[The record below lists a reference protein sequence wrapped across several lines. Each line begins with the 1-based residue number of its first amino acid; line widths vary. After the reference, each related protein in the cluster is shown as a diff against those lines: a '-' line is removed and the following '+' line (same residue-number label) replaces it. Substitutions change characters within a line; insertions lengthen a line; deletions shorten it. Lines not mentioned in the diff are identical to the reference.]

1 MIALSQALDNSPQV
15 RYNQTMRIGISCY
28 STFGG
33 SGVVATEVGKALAGR
48 GHEVHILSP
57 AIPPRLMGFED
68 RIFFHEVTASPYPL
82 FESAPFSIA
91 LAAKMADVSSH
102 HGLEIMHVHYAIP
115 HASAALLA
123 RMALEGQLKVV
134 TTLHGTDI
142 TVVGSDPSYL
152 SMVRLAIRESDAV
165 TSVSEYLRAE
175 TYRSFNVDRP
185 IDVIPNFVT
194 APPAALC
201 DCRKWLVPCPE
212 TAVLTHISNFRP
224 VKRVLDV
231 LRIFERVRQQHKVH
245 LVMVGDGPDRA
256 EAESYAREHGFD
268 HEVRFTGKQLD
279 IDSVLACSDLFLL
292 PSATESFGL
301 AALEAMAHRVP
312 VIASRV
318 GGLPEVVR
326 HGVDGYLEPLGD
338 VAAMA
343 QDALGLLRDPELR
356 TKMGRSAQ
364 ERALSTFA
372 EAPIVDQYEAVYER
386 VLWKRKSI
394 VDLQPQ
400 TR

>member
-1 MIALSQALDNSPQV
+1 
-15 RYNQTMRIGISCY
+15 MRIGISCY

-33 SGVVATEVGKALAGR
+33 SGVVATEVGKALAAR
-48 GHEVHILSP
+48 GHEVHLLSP
-57 AIPPRLMGFED
+57 AVPPRLVGFED

-82 FESAPFSIA
+82 FEAAPFSIA
-91 LAAKMADVSSH
+91 LASKMADVAEH
-102 HGLEIMHVHYAIP
+102 HGLEIMHAHYAIP

-123 RMALEGQLKVV
+123 RMALQGKLKVV

-152 SMVRLAIRESDAV
+152 SMVKLAIRESDAV
-165 TSVSEYLRAE
+165 TSVSEYLRDE
-175 TYRSFNVDRP
+175 TYRTFKVDRP

-194 APPAALC
+194 APATTVP
-201 DCRKWLVPCPE
+201 DCRKWLVPCSQ

-231 LRIFERVRQQHKVH
+231 MKVFELVRRQHQCH

-256 EAESYAREHGFD
+256 EAEAYARDHGFE

-279 IDSVLACSDLFLL
+279 IDTVLACTDVFLL

-301 AALEAMAHRVP
+301 AALEAMAHKVP

-338 VAAMA
+338 VATMA
-343 QDALGLLRDPELR
+343 EDALTLLRDPALR
-356 TKMGRSAQ
+356 LKMGLSARD
-364 ERALSTFA
+364 RALTTFE

-386 VLWKRKSI
+386 VLSRPKTI
-394 VDLQPQ
+394 LDLKAESL
-400 TR
+400 